1 MNKYSAK
8 YEYPEPKIQRDE
20 KTNGYIVSDGQ
31 IQRGT
36 FATFEEAQDAKAEWD
51 KKIEEQRKID
61 AERERQQQEFR
72 RIRKS
77 FQNQYE
83 KKPAMRRLRRREN
96 RKEREGWLSTKEIEK
111 RDGLEGFQPSQPT
124 LKATEKGQFILAT
137 PGEIKARHLKWQKEA
152 EDYRRANKNREKS
165 SKAAKASTDQKNNRR
180 DEARKLW
187 RELRAK
193 GVPETR
199 RRETICA
206 QLSISKETLRRYL
219 KNKN

>member
-1 MNKYSAK
+1 MSKYPQ
-8 YEYPEPKIQRDE
+8 PEIQRDV
-20 KTNGYIVSDGQ
+20 KTKGYIVTDGQ
-31 IQRGT
+31 IQRGPFT
-36 FATFEEAQDAKAEWD
+36 TFEEAKSVKDDWD
-51 KKIEEQRKID
+51 EKIEEQRKID
-61 AERERQQQEFR
+61 AERARQVHDFN

-77 FQNQYE
+77 FQNHYE
-83 KKPAMRRLRRREN
+83 KTPAMRRLRRLEN

-137 PGEIKARHLKWQKEA
+137 PEEIKARHLKWQKEA

-193 GVPETR
+193 GVPETK

-206 QLSISKETLRRYL
+206 QLSISKETLRRYF